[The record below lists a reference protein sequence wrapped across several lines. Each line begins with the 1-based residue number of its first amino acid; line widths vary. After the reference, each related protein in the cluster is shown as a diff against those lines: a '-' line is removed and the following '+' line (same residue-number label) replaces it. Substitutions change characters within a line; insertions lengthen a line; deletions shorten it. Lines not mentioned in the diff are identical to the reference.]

1 MRLLAQSDQMSPDDR
16 LRAEAFAQWLLKVGE
31 GGDDTIPLTQLP
43 IGMFLTYMIHLLT
56 YL

>member
-1 MRLLAQSDQMSPDDR
+1 MRLLAQSDQMMPEDR

-31 GGDDTIPLTQLP
+31 GVEDTIPLTQLP
-43 IGMFLTYMIHLLT
+43 TGMFINYPIHLLT

>member
-1 MRLLAQSDQMSPDDR
+1 MRLLAQSDQMTPEDH

-31 GGDDTIPLTQLP
+31 GSDDTVPPTELP
-43 IGMFLTYMIHLLT
+43 AGTYMNLLT

>member
-1 MRLLAQSDQMSPDDR
+1 MRLLAQSDQMTPEDH

-31 GGDDTIPLTQLP
+31 GKDETVPQTELP
-43 IGMFLTYMIHLLT
+43 AGTFITLLT